1 MRMEFQTKI
10 RLTEFTGYFRAP
22 IVRRFTSKDAHFSI
36 FQLNRALCF
45 KHMTIIIMNMKYLY
59 LIFYKLQK
67 SIAWS
72 YKFELPLIS
81 DWLIFCLFSVSHS
94 FKYWD
99 KKVTNSD
106 SLNNSD
112 GLCQMKLSSPKCSL
126 QWKQQTNY
134 IFHKKAK
141 NVIRE

>member
-36 FQLNRALCF
+36 FQINRELCF

-59 LIFYKLQK
+59 LIFYKLR
-67 SIAWS
+67 SRLHEATNLSFRLSVTDWYFVYFPFPI
-72 YKFELPLIS
+72 PLN
-81 DWLIFCLFSVSHS
+81 
-94 FKYWD
+94 YWD

-126 QWKQQTNY
+126 QWKQQKNY